1 MNKCKFC
8 QAEMADNGTFCP
20 VCGRD
25 NREEEIPV
33 VTEPV
38 PAEEIAA
45 QEEAFVEEMPKPSAG
60 KIGLAVAAIVVLVA
74 VLIALLVGGM
84 GKNEVVEEDV
94 TVPATGE
101 AVVEETA
108 PPATI
113 PADGNPDD
121 VTCKGTYTAS
131 DEEVIAAADVVVAT
145 AGDFQ
150 LTNSELQIYYW
161 LEVQSFLQQYG
172 TYA

>member
-60 KIGLAVAAIVVLVA
+60 KIGLAVAAIVVLVI
-74 VLIALLVGGM
+74 VREIRNRKKGKCSCGCSGCAL
-84 GKNEVVEEDV
+84 KD
-94 TVPATGE
+94 
-101 AVVEETA
+101 
-108 PPATI
+108 
-113 PADGNPDD
+113 
-121 VTCKGTYTAS
+121 TCHPQK
-131 DEEVIAAADVVVAT
+131 D
-145 AGDFQ
+145 
-150 LTNSELQIYYW
+150 
-161 LEVQSFLQQYG
+161 
-172 TYA
+172 